1 MIATTGAHGQLGSRI
16 VQELSRRGSPF
27 RAISRRAGGASID
40 HASFMRADF
49 DDRQSLEHAFDGVT
63 RLLIVSTPDP
73 NALRIERQLRAI
85 DAARAAGVEHA
96 IYLSFLAS
104 DPEGPFPF
112 AESHHAT
119 ERALRDSGLAW
130 TILRPSLYL
139 DSLSMLAVEVRADGV
154 VRAPAGQGRASLLSR
169 DDVAAAAA
177 TVLVEPGRNGEVLSL
192 TGTEAVSYPDV
203 ARLLSATTGRSVEYF
218 DEDPE
223 RYRSRIASS
232 MPPPMADAFVAIWRT
247 IREGWLAPIH
257 SGMASLGHTPTGVA
271 AWLHE
276 NRAAFVE

>member
-1 MIATTGAHGQLGSRI
+1 MIATTGAHGQLGGRI

-27 RAISRRAGGASID
+27 RAISRREGNPAIR

-49 DDRQSLEHAFDGVT
+49 DDRPSLEHAFEGVT

-73 NALRIERQLRAI
+73 NSLRIERQLRAI
-85 DAARAAGVEHA
+85 DAARFAGVEHV

-104 DPEGPFPF
+104 DPAGPFPF

-139 DSLSMLAVEVRADGV
+139 DSLSMIAEEIRADGV
-154 VRAPAGQGRASLLSR
+154 FRVPAGEGRASFLSR

-177 TVLVEPGRNGEVLSL
+177 TVLAGPGRTGEVLPL
-192 TGTEAVSYPDV
+192 TGTEAVSYGDV
-203 ARLLSATTGRSVEYF
+203 ARLLSELTGRSIAYV
-218 DEDPE
+218 DEAPE
-223 RYRSRIASS
+223 QYRSRIAGS

-257 SGMASLGHTPTGVA
+257 DGMASLGHVPMGVA
-271 AWLHE
+271 AWLRE
-276 NRAAFVE
+276 NRPAFVG